1 MTQGCGCCG
10 RSVNCKNNLSVS
22 LRSTR
27 PGCGSQHLRRFAC
40 ILLAAAPTA
49 LPCFRHWRRSLLLPL
64 PRGASGEE
72 AKRHEM
78 PKPLLLGEVAAPKVQ
93 TSFLLIP
100 SREKRLQ
107 KRPQAFLK
115 PNYKNK
121 IQLNMPSND
130 DDRRQWRK
138 QGGVVGA
145 AASKTQVP
153 PKARSGC
160 WVPQPD
166 S

>member
-1 MTQGCGCCG
+1 MQ
-10 RSVNCKNNLSVS
+10 
-22 LRSTR
+22 
-27 PGCGSQHLRRFAC
+27 A
-40 ILLAAAPTA
+40 
-49 LPCFRHWRRSLLLPL
+49 
-64 PRGASGEE
+64 
-72 AKRHEM
+72 
-78 PKPLLLGEVAAPKVQ
+78 
-93 TSFLLIP
+93 SFLLIP

-121 IQLNMPSND
+121 IPLNMRSND

-145 AASKTQVP
+145 ASSKTQVP
-153 PKARSGC
+153 PKARCGC

-166 S
+166 GGGHSKSSHIKRLLHKTLCSSLKYFTFTTDQMLNCTAQKAA